1 VLVCVWK
8 VVLRWALD
16 SNQIV
21 IPRSSK
27 MAHIQQNLDLQFT
40 LPPEDKAAMDRM
52 DGTHTRAR

>member
-1 VLVCVWK
+1 VYAWK

-16 SNQIV
+16 NNQIV

-27 MAHIQQNLDLQFT
+27 MAHIKQNLDLQFT
-40 LPPEDKAAMDRM
+40 LPPADKAAIDGM